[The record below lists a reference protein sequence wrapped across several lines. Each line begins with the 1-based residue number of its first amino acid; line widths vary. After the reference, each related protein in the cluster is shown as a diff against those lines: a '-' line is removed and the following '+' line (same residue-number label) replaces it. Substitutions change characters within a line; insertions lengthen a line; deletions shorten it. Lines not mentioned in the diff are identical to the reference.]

1 MKQELSNTALSNII
15 SDILIHYKIEHICV
29 CPGSRNTPLTLSF
42 TKNKKFKCTSYIDER
57 SAGFFTLGIAKS
69 LNQPSVVLTTSGTA
83 VANLLPSIIEAD
95 LSRVPMIAITAD
107 RPKSL
112 LNTGANQT
120 IKQNNIFKNFIR
132 DSIHIDL
139 SENNSIENI
148 YTQLDSAI
156 NKSIGTIGK
165 NSPGPVHIN
174 ISFDEPLIDK
184 NTSYDIDIN
193 LSEKNTYYQNFML
206 PKCNYPIIIC
216 GQLNTDSQSDMIIGL
231 SEKLNCPILTDPLSQ
246 LRFDKKQPHIFS
258 YYDYYIENLSIKP
271 DYIIRFGSKP
281 VSKKLNKF
289 LNSYKNTQMI
299 LFSEYARYN
308 DDSYVITVKDID
320 GIETFNQH
328 NKNLLNH
335 ITDLE
340 HKSRKILEKY
350 YTNEYFFEGNILYQL
365 LNQFK
370 NNDNLFIGNSLPV
383 RTLEKFCPNLDK
395 KIRVYSNRGASGIDG
410 LIASALGVSYIK
422 KNERNIL
429 IIGDI
434 SFFYDMNALLIA
446 NQYKLNLNVIIINNK
461 GGQIFKTLPYSNK
474 IEDSLENFW
483 ATPIDLNIKNCSKLY
498 NATYSP
504 IETIKDIK
512 ENLDK
517 TLNNKGLNII
527 EVKCEFK
534 NTLEIESKINNEF

>member
-1 MKQELSNTALSNII
+1 MKQKLSNTALSNII
-15 SDILIHYKIEHICV
+15 SDILIHYKIGHICI

-69 LNQPSVVLTTSGTA
+69 LNQPSVVLTTSGTS

-95 LSRVPMIAITAD
+95 LSRTPMIAITAD

-112 LNTGANQT
+112 LNTGENQT

-139 SENNSIENI
+139 SDNNSIENI
-148 YTQLDSAI
+148 YAQLDSAI

-184 NTSYDIDIN
+184 NTSYEIDIN
-193 LSEKNTYYQNFML
+193 LSEKSKYYNNFML

-216 GQLNTDSQSDMIIGL
+216 GQLNTDSQSDMIISL
-231 SEKLNCPILTDPLSQ
+231 SEKLNCPIFADPLSQ
-246 LRFDKKQPHIFS
+246 LRFDKKHPHIFS

-289 LNSYKNTQMI
+289 LNSYKNTQII
-299 LFSEYARYN
+299 LLSEYARYN
-308 DDSYVITVKDID
+308 DDSYVITVKDIN
-320 GIETFNQH
+320 GIETLNQH

-350 YTNEYFFEGNILYQL
+350 CTNEYFFEGNILYQL

-395 KIRVYSNRGASGIDG
+395 KIMVYSNRGASGIDG
-410 LIASALGVSYIK
+410 LIATAIGTAYSHTSKTTL
-422 KNERNIL
+422 IL
-429 IIGDI
+429 GDI
-434 SFFYDMNALLIA
+434 SFFYDSSSLLIA
-446 NQYKLNLNVIIINNK
+446 NKYKIDINIIVIYSA
-461 GGQIFKTLPYSNK
+461 FYYYSNY
-474 IEDSLENFW
+474 IFFF
-483 ATPIDLNIKNCSKLY
+483 T
-498 NATYSP
+498 
-504 IETIKDIK
+504 
-512 ENLDK
+512 
-517 TLNNKGLNII
+517 
-527 EVKCEFK
+527 
-534 NTLEIESKINNEF
+534 

>member
-1 MKQELSNTALSNII
+1 MKQKLSNTALSNII
-15 SDILIHYKIEHICV
+15 SDILIHYKIEHICI

-69 LNQPSVVLTTSGTA
+69 LNQPSVVLTTSGTS

-95 LSRVPMIAITAD
+95 LSRTPMIAITAD

-112 LNTGANQT
+112 LNTGENQT

-139 SENNSIENI
+139 SDNNSIENI
-148 YTQLDSAI
+148 YAQLDSAI
-156 NKSIGTIGK
+156 NKSIGSIGK

-184 NTSYDIDIN
+184 NTSYEIDIN
-193 LSEKNTYYQNFML
+193 LSEKSEYYNNFML

-216 GQLNTDSQSDMIIGL
+216 GQLNTDSQSDMIISL

-246 LRFDKKQPHIFS
+246 LRFDKKHPHIFS

-289 LNSYKNTQMI
+289 LNSYKNTQII
-299 LFSEYARYN
+299 LLSEYAKYN
-308 DDSYVITVKDID
+308 DDSYVITVKDIN
-320 GIETFNQH
+320 GIETLNQH

-340 HKSRKILEKY
+340 HKSRKILKKY

-395 KIRVYSNRGASGIDG
+395 KIMVHSNRGASGIDG
-410 LIASALGVSYIK
+410 LIATAIGTAHSHTSKTNL
-422 KNERNIL
+422 IL
-429 IIGDI
+429 GDI
-434 SFFYDMNALLIA
+434 SFFYDSSSLLIA
-446 NQYKLNLNVIIINNK
+446 NKYKIDINIIIINNK
-461 GGQIFKTLPYSNK
+461 GGQIFSKLPYAKN
-474 IEDSLENFW
+474 
-483 ATPIDLNIKNCSKLY
+483 NIKNFEEFWTTPVDLSIKKISQLY
-498 NATYSP
+498 KANYTILNS
-504 IETIKDIK
+504 IEKI
-512 ENLDK
+512 
-517 TLNNKGLNII
+517 NKQLKAALKKSGINII
-527 EVKCEFK
+527 EILCDFNK
-534 NTLEIESKINNEF
+534 TLEIEQKIEKEF

>member
-15 SDILIHYKIEHICV
+15 SDILIHYKIEHICI

-57 SAGFFTLGIAKS
+57 SAGFFILGIAKS
-69 LNQPSVVLTTSGTA
+69 LNQPSVVLTTSGTS

-95 LSRVPMIAITAD
+95 LSRTPMIAITAD

-112 LNTGANQT
+112 LNTGENQT

-139 SENNSIENI
+139 SDNNSIENI
-148 YTQLDSAI
+148 YAQLDSAI

-184 NTSYDIDIN
+184 NTSYEIDIN
-193 LSEKNTYYQNFML
+193 LSKKSKYYNNFML

-216 GQLNTDSQSDMIIGL
+216 GQLNTDSQSDMIISL
-231 SEKLNCPILTDPLSQ
+231 SEKLNCPIFADPLSQ
-246 LRFDKKQPHIFS
+246 LRFDKKHPHIFS

-289 LNSYKNTQMI
+289 LNSYKNTQII
-299 LFSEYARYN
+299 LLSEYARYN
-308 DDSYVITVKDID
+308 DDSYVITVKDIN
-320 GIETFNQH
+320 GIETLNQH

-350 YTNEYFFEGNILYQL
+350 CTNEYFFEGNILYQL

-370 NNDNLFIGNSLPV
+370 NHDNLFIGNSLPV

-395 KIRVYSNRGASGIDG
+395 KIMVYSNRGASGIDG
-410 LIASALGVSYIK
+410 LIATAIGTAYSHTSKTTL
-422 KNERNIL
+422 IL
-429 IIGDI
+429 GDI
-434 SFFYDMNALLIA
+434 SFFYDSSSLLIA
-446 NQYKLNLNVIIINNK
+446 NKYKIDINIIVINNK
-461 GGQIFKTLPYSNK
+461 GGQIFSKLPYAKN
-474 IEDSLENFW
+474 
-483 ATPIDLNIKNCSKLY
+483 NIKDFEEFWTTPVDLSIEKISQLY
-498 NATYSP
+498 KANYTVLNS
-504 IETIKDIK
+504 IEKI
-512 ENLDK
+512 
-517 TLNNKGLNII
+517 NKGLKTALRKSGINII
-527 EVKCEFK
+527 EILCDFNK
-534 NTLEIESKINNEF
+534 TLEIEQKIEKEF

>member
-15 SDILIHYKIEHICV
+15 SDILIHYKIGHICI

-57 SAGFFTLGIAKS
+57 SAGFFILGIAKS
-69 LNQPSVVLTTSGTA
+69 LNQPSVVLTTSGTS

-95 LSRVPMIAITAD
+95 LSRTPMIAITAD

-112 LNTGANQT
+112 LNTGENQT

-139 SENNSIENI
+139 SDNNSIENI
-148 YTQLDSAI
+148 YAQLDSAI

-184 NTSYDIDIN
+184 NTSYEIDIN
-193 LSEKNTYYQNFML
+193 LSKKSKYYNNFML

-216 GQLNTDSQSDMIIGL
+216 GQLNTDSQSDMIISL
-231 SEKLNCPILTDPLSQ
+231 SEKLNCPIFADPLSQ
-246 LRFDKKQPHIFS
+246 LRFDKKHPHIFS

-289 LNSYKNTQMI
+289 LNSYKNTQII
-299 LFSEYARYN
+299 LLSEYARYN
-308 DDSYVITVKDID
+308 DDSYVITVKDIN
-320 GIETFNQH
+320 GIETLNQH

-350 YTNEYFFEGNILYQL
+350 CTNEYFFEGNILYQL

-370 NNDNLFIGNSLPV
+370 NHDNLFIGNSLPV

-395 KIRVYSNRGASGIDG
+395 KIMVYSNRGASGIDG
-410 LIASALGVSYIK
+410 LIATAIGTAYSHTSKTTL
-422 KNERNIL
+422 IL
-429 IIGDI
+429 GDI
-434 SFFYDMNALLIA
+434 SFFYDSSSLLIA
-446 NQYKLNLNVIIINNK
+446 NKYKIDINIIVINNK
-461 GGQIFKTLPYSNK
+461 GGQIFSKLPYAKN
-474 IEDSLENFW
+474 
-483 ATPIDLNIKNCSKLY
+483 NIKDFEEFWTTPVNLSIKKISQLY
-498 NATYSP
+498 KANYTVLNS
-504 IETIKDIK
+504 IEKI
-512 ENLDK
+512 
-517 TLNNKGLNII
+517 NKGLKTALRKSGINII
-527 EVKCEFK
+527 EILCDFNK
-534 NTLEIESKINNEF
+534 TLEIEQKIEKEF